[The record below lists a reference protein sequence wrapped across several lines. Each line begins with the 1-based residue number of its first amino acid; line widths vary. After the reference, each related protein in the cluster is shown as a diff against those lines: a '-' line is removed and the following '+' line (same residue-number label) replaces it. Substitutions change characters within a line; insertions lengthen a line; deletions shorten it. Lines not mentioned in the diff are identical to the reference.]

1 MRSFAEACPDAEKAK
16 QLVSQLPWGH
26 VIRLL
31 QRVKETEVREWYV
44 RESIEA
50 LRRNDSSLILAMCP
64 EFASE
69 CGQLGAN
76 APALEARGVSR
87 RYQLGDRLLSVLQEV
102 SLTVAVGEF
111 LVIEGASGSGK
122 TTLLSLLS
130 GLDKPSQGRVLVE
143 GRDITA
149 VSEDG
154 LAPLRN
160 RTFGFVFQSF
170 HLIPALSAIENIS
183 LPAELAGAPRALERA
198 RTLMERVGLAQRAD
212 SFPHQLSGGE
222 KQRVALCRALIN
234 RPRILFA
241 DEPTGNL
248 DSENGRVVL
257 DLLREFHREMGVT
270 LVLVTHNAAIAQ
282 TAGRII
288 RLRDGRVV
296 GEERHAP

>member
-1 MRSFAEACPDAEKAK
+1 MTDWNTQLKTEFERARQARVEKNEGKARVCARRAAGIAARAYLTRKGIQVPNMSAYDLLNLLRENLELPPEKHLIAEHLTMRVNE
-16 QLVSQLPWGH
+16 
-26 VIRLL
+26 
-31 QRVKETEVREWYV
+31 EV
-44 RESIEA
+44 
-50 LRRNDSSLILAMCP
+50 D
-64 EFASE
+64 
-69 CGQLGAN
+69 
-76 APALEARGVSR
+76 ALETMGLRPV
-87 RYQLGDRLLSVLQEV
+87 
-102 SLTVAVGEF
+102 EF
-111 LVIEGASGSGK
+111 LV
-122 TTLLSLLS
+122 L
-130 GLDKPSQGRVLVE
+130 PRVLA
-143 GRDITA
+143 TA
-149 VSEDG
+149 
-154 LAPLRN
+154 LMM
-160 RTFGFVFQSF
+160 
-170 HLIPALSAIENIS
+170 PALVAYADLLGLLGGLFVGTTVLDLGTGCGIQSLHAGRHARRVVATDISA
-183 LPAELAGAPRALERA
+183 RALERA

-282 TAGRII
+282 TAGRIV

>member
-1 MRSFAEACPDAEKAK
+1 MRSFAEACPDAEKVK

-50 LRRNDSSLILAMCP
+50 LRRNDSSLILHMCP

-87 RYQLGDRLLSVLQEV
+87 RYRLGDRLLSVLQEV

-143 GRDITA
+143 GCDITA

-170 HLIPALSAIENIS
+170 HLIPALSALENIS